1 MSGTVRVVIGQ
12 VQGTHGLRG
21 ELKIRPLTDF
31 PERFFD
37 MENLSFYRDGKCAG
51 SYRVEGMR
59 DALTR
64 GYFLAALEGVD
75 TIEQAER
82 LRGCSVEIASDERMP
97 LAPGEFWISDLIGLD
112 AYDDQG
118 RKLGVVKDI
127 VDSGASQ
134 LVVVRDPGGKDHL
147 IPAAPEFLRGADLK
161 ARRVTLRLIEGLWEL

>member
-1 MSGTVRVVIGQ
+1 MPGAVRIVVGQ

-21 ELKIRPLTDF
+21 EIKIRPLTDF
-31 PERFFD
+31 PERFFE
-37 MENLSFYRDGKCAG
+37 MESLSFYRDGKNAG
-51 SYRVEGMR
+51 SYRVTGMR

-64 GYFLAALEGVD
+64 GCFLAALEGVE
-75 TIEQAER
+75 TIEQAEL
-82 LRGCSVEIASDERMP
+82 LRGCSVEIAPDERVP

-112 AYDDQG
+112 AYDDRG

-134 LVVVRDPGGKDHL
+134 LVVVRDEGGKDHL
-147 IPAAPEFLRGADLK
+147 IPAAPEFLRDADLD